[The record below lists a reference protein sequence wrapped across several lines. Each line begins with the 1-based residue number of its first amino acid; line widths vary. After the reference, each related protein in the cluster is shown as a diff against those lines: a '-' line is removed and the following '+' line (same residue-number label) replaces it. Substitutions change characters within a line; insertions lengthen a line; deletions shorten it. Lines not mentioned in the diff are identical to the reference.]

1 MIGVVRVQVL
11 IVDDNPKIIDLFKN
25 FFELKGI
32 DIDFLSSGKD
42 VLEVAKEKNVKFIIL
57 DMAMPNYDGFYALK
71 KLKEDNYNMANV
83 IVLTAA
89 ELSNNEKN
97 EIREYGVK
105 EFLEKP
111 VRLNYLLNIIE
122 SG

>member
-42 VLEVAKEKNVKFIIL
+42 VLEVVKEKNVKFIIL

>member
-1 MIGVVRVQVL
+1 MQVL

-42 VLEVAKEKNVKFIIL
+42 VLEVVKEKNVKFIIL